1 MVVCDGSLAIGAELH
16 FVGSVP
22 LPYHFASSANDEA
35 DTRVVYKIRERCHQF
50 AELTFVFT
58 IFTRMMFVQFAATI
72 FLVPVAIQLVSAA
85 PAIKTVQLHPF
96 GQLGKCL
103 DLQGNIR
110 SGGQPIQVYDCNGSS
125 AQNWEIAD
133 GPTVVKLAGTNYCL
147 DSGDNVD
154 GNRIEVKT
162 CKEGKAS
169 QQWNY
174 TEDKHIENQGQCV
187 DTVKGN
193 NQNGNRVQSWKCSR
207 PSQHQV
213 WSTARTS
220 T

>member
-1 MVVCDGSLAIGAELH
+1 
-16 FVGSVP
+16 
-22 LPYHFASSANDEA
+22 
-35 DTRVVYKIRERCHQF
+35 
-50 AELTFVFT
+50 
-58 IFTRMMFVQFAATI
+58 MFVQFAATI
-72 FLVPVAIQLVSAA
+72 FLVPVAIHLVSAA
-85 PAIKTVQLHPF
+85 PVVKTVQLHPF

-110 SGGQPIQVYDCNGSS
+110 SGGQPVQVYDCNGSS
-125 AQNWEIAD
+125 AQNWEISD

-147 DSGDNVD
+147 DSGDTVAD

-162 CKEGKAS
+162 CKAGKAS

-174 TEDKHIENQGQCV
+174 TDDKHIENQGESTHFITSDLTQFNKGQCV
-187 DTVKGN
+187 DSVKGN

>member
-110 SGGQPIQVYDCNGSS
+110 SGGQPIQVLAFRAFMSTTETNIFHPVM
-125 AQNWEIAD
+125 IAMV
-133 GPTVVKLAGTNYCL
+133 PLRK
-147 DSGDNVD
+147 
-154 GNRIEVKT
+154 I
-162 CKEGKAS
+162 GKS
-169 QQWNY
+169 QMVPPW
-174 TEDKHIENQGQCV
+174 
-187 DTVKGN
+187 
-193 NQNGNRVQSWKCSR
+193 
-207 PSQHQV
+207 
-213 WSTARTS
+213 
-220 T
+220 